1 MRVKRPFREVWT
13 ASRCPHAYEL
23 WFVGDGGR
31 VSAGTFRSDGT
42 PLAQAF
48 TTAADFATYPRVGI
62 TLEPDD
68 GDPAASDQRVAGSS

>member
-1 MRVKRPFREVWT
+1 MWT